1 MGDSVTRREAR
12 ERVIELIYE
21 AQARDETVAQ
31 LLESQSV
38 DVDDFVVE
46 LVTATENEH
55 EMSLKQI
62 SEKSEDWA
70 VSRMP
75 MMDVIIMRVAIA
87 ELNNGST
94 PTGVVLSEAVKL
106 ATEYST
112 ERSGKFVNGI
122 LSAIAS
128 DIDS

>member
-1 MGDSVTRREAR
+1 VGDSVTRREAR